1 MIALCPECKTRYRL
15 AREKVG
21 PQGARIRCSRC
32 QTVFRVQPSKPAQ
45 APSPAQT
52 QQSAPA
58 QQAASPPPTS
68 DGGKYVARALVA
80 EADGDAAK
88 RITKC
93 LLRHKIAADVIPDGG
108 QALLQLFR
116 KAPDIAILGGH
127 LPGVSAPIIA
137 EIARRA
143 GELRNIP
150 LVRIAPMDE
159 PAVAPEFEAKEVLE
173 PAEIDSKLGTVL
185 ERLSIGAAPSS
196 EPDTDRLPV
205 TRGSG
210 APPPAQ
216 VSPPELP
223 VPEPPAPEPPAAE
236 PAKPK
241 RRRSSESSSDD
252 PAIVAAE
259 RLARISVSDIILYN
273 EEKFA
278 KAVRGGNVAA
288 GLEAELA
295 EARHLFQQRVP
306 EEVRAIRD
314 FLVEELER
322 RAASRAS

>member
-1 MIALCPECKTRYRL
+1 M
-15 AREKVG
+15 
-21 PQGARIRCSRC
+21 
-32 QTVFRVQPSKPAQ
+32 
-45 APSPAQT
+45 
-52 QQSAPA
+52 
-58 QQAASPPPTS
+58 
-68 DGGKYVARALVA
+68 A

-93 LLRHKIAADVIPDGG
+93 LLRHKVAVDVVPDGG
-108 QALLQLFR
+108 QALLRLFR

-173 PAEIDSKLGTVL
+173 PAEIDSKLGAVL
-185 ERLSIGAAPSS
+185 ERLSIGVPPSS
-196 EPDTDRLPV
+196 EPETDRPPV
-205 TRGSG
+205 EGTRGA
-210 APPPAQ
+210 APPPAEA
-216 VSPPELP
+216 SPAELP
-223 VPEPPAPEPPAAE
+223 APEPPAPESPVAE
-236 PAKPK
+236 PPKPK
-241 RRRSSESSSDD
+241 RRKSSESSSDD
-252 PAIVAAE
+252 PAVVAAE

-295 EARHLFQQRVP
+295 EARHLFEQRIS